1 MFKVEDVKDK
11 LNVVKKDNEYSQ
23 NESNN
28 ADKIIKNYFFK
39 IFDTHF
45 LNFVNHRKQRDY
57 SIFIE
62 AVKLI
67 IEKGKFSKD
76 VVKDNNLTA
85 FFTISGSKLSFLDD
99 ILPMNKNEDVLNI
112 EKETEILKALLKFYN
127 DNINTYFNGE
137 VDINLISKA
146 KKIKELNDNKMLERI
161 STNDEFCGKI
171 LKKLPS
177 LKNYDFIKD
186 SKIFYDYISQ
196 EIKLIADRTNKF

>member
-1 MFKVEDVKDK
+1 M
-11 LNVVKKDNEYSQ
+11 
-23 NESNN
+23 
-28 ADKIIKNYFFK
+28 
-39 IFDTHF
+39 
-45 LNFVNHRKQRDY
+45 
-57 SIFIE
+57 
-62 AVKLI
+62 
-67 IEKGKFSKD
+67 EKGKFSKD

-171 LKKLPS
+171 LEKLPI